1 MDENIHY
8 SKLIEENYDK
18 GFQVRFVINDFRD
31 TTYFQLRKYFLSF
44 DGEWIPSREGVSIP
58 ASIENLKAVMDGLL
72 DVCAQAEGEEI
83 ITYYYDKIK
92 AKQAATISTA
102 DSGSADNVSDSSIAG

>member
-92 AKQAATISTA
+92 AKQAAAISTV
-102 DSGSADNVSDSSIAG
+102 DSGSADIASDPGIVN